1 MAKDQKSPENG
12 ATPPKCEVWALAGG
26 KGGTGKSFL
35 VSCIATAL
43 AKKQNRVVMLDL
55 DLGGANLHSF
65 FGLNG
70 PRTSLTAFFESGARL
85 EELSA
90 PTGIE
95 NLSLITG
102 NLESMT
108 SGSIKTSQRQKLFR
122 QMAKLDSRYMIVD
135 LGAGCHPNTLDTFLI
150 ADRMIVIIVPEITS
164 VENMYVFV
172 KNALFRKVIYA
183 LKGVEFKNLVRDA
196 WLQRDT
202 RGIKNIKDL
211 IDYLRTNYPLA
222 DEVLGRELAGFRIH
236 ILANMTRDH
245 KDVALAQSVK
255 SVLQKYLG
263 LDACFAGA
271 VEYDDA
277 VRQSVREGRPFMLN
291 HLSSPCTKQ
300 ITDVIDNIIKGRE
313 SRPPGFPP

>member
-1 MAKDQKSPENG
+1 MAKDQKSPDNT
-12 ATPPKCEVWALAGG
+12 AAPPKCEVWAVAGG

-35 VSCIATAL
+35 VSSIATAL
-43 AKKQNRVVMLDL
+43 AKKQNRVIMLDL

-70 PRTSLTAFFESGARL
+70 PRSSLTAFFESGSRL
-85 EELSA
+85 DELSTA
-90 PTGIE
+90 TGVE

-108 SGSIKTSQRQKLFR
+108 SGSIKASQRQKLYR
-122 QMAKLDSRYMIVD
+122 QMAKLDGRYMIVD
-135 LGAGCHPNTLDTFLI
+135 LGAGCHPNTLDMFLM
-150 ADRMIVIIVPEITS
+150 ADRMIALIVPEITS
-164 VENMYVFV
+164 IENMYVFV
-172 KNALFRKVIYA
+172 KNALFRKVVYA
-183 LKGVEFKNLVRDA
+183 LKGAEFKNLVRDV
-196 WLQRDT
+196 WLQRGT

-222 DEVLGRELAGFRIH
+222 DEVLGRELDGFKIYL
-236 ILANMTRDH
+236 LANMTRDH
-245 KDVALAQSVK
+245 KDIALGQSVK

-300 ITDVIDNIIKGRE
+300 ITDLIDNIIKSRE
-313 SRPPGFPP
+313 SRPPGIQP